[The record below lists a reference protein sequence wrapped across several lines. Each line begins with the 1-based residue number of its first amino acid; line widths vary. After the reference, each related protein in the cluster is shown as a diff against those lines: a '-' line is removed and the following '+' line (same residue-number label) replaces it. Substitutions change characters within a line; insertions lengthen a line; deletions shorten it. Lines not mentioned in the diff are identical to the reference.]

1 MTDLAPIPR
10 SAEFVRCYGCGPAN
24 EHGLRL
30 DFHLDEANRRVE
42 ARWRPAAHFAGY
54 KTMVHGGIIATMIDE
69 GMGWALWG
77 LAQKTGVTRELK
89 VRYLRPVLT
98 SQEYVIHGWV
108 ERVEESYAV
117 VRSSVSDA
125 RGRVAAEGSAEWA
138 LISADKVRDR

>member
-10 SAEFVRCYGCGPAN
+10 SSEFVRCYGCGPAN

-30 DFHLDEANRRVE
+30 DFHLDEANQRVE
-42 ARWRPAAHFAGY
+42 ARWRPDAHFAGY

-98 SQEYVIHGWV
+98 SQEYVIRGWV
-108 ERVEESYAV
+108 ERVEEGFAV
-117 VRSSVSDA
+117 VRSTVSDA